1 MSYKAVIMLVALTFM
16 PFVGFTQDESG
27 YTAGITR
34 LLNWIDDID
43 EVLSRISS
51 KEKLKRIY
59 RQLGYL
65 GEDLDNLELSKA
77 LLTGELSKLAVK
89 DFKSTSEVQQQEIL
103 SDIRNDVSSISEDLD
118 RVADRL
124 TSIKSDVS
132 QTDQVQVDD
141 LVPTVR
147 FKIEGKRGI
156 MERIE
161 RHLSNATSKNL
172 TKMIEE
178 SNKSQKVAEL
188 TSTKIKEAKL
198 RIKKKLEHLEKK

>member
-141 LVPTVR
+141 LVQTVR